1 MVNFTTAQPYLHRA
15 YGSLSSGA
23 VISLPTHHGMGL
35 SVFDACVILGLVAA
49 ILFGI
54 RRSKQTRVVVPPG
67 PKGLPLLG
75 NVLDLPTSEPYL
87 AALKWA
93 KQYGDITYL
102 HVCGLSVL
110 FLNSSEVAM
119 DLLDKRG
126 SIYSDRP
133 PLVMATDLCG
143 YEVSPFQRYGD
154 AHRRQRRLMQRA
166 LGAPCI
172 RTYQPLLEVETRA
185 LLHRLVTS
193 PEEYD
198 RHILRYAG
206 ALTLLVVYGHKV
218 TSNDDGFLTLGNY
231 CMDLLANDIS
241 PAPPK
246 GVWAVDIFPSLKNLP
261 DWVPFTSFKRK
272 AATWGAKLSTFCD
285 APYAEVK
292 EKMKE
297 GTALPSFCSTLLEEE
312 RGCLT
317 AEKEYDIKWAANSMF
332 AASMDTVG
340 TAMRHLILLMILF
353 PDKFAKAREELDRV
367 VQGRMPTFADRPF
380 LPYVECILSEV
391 LRWSCPVPL
400 NLPHR
405 LMEDDHYRGYF
416 IPKGS
421 FVVANIMAMTRDE
434 RLFPDPEAFIPERY
448 DASVDEATRKARDPR
463 QWIFGF
469 GRRRCPGL
477 HLVES
482 SLWLSLVS
490 ILGNLEATKATD
502 AHGNIIEP
510 EVKFENMIFRMP
522 SKFECNFKPRSED
535 HASLILKAFVET
547 SPADR

>member
-1 MVNFTTAQPYLHRA
+1 MNFTRPLPYVHGSYNSTAFEVTA
-15 YGSLSSGA
+15 F
-23 VISLPTHHGMGL
+23 LPPHSGMGL
-35 SVFDACVILGLVAA
+35 SILDGFIIFSVIITVLVGLHK
-49 ILFGI
+49 
-54 RRSKQTRVVVPPG
+54 SKNARVVVPPG

-75 NVLDLPTSEPYL
+75 NIFDLPTSEPYR
-87 AALKWA
+87 AALKWS

-110 FLNSSEVAM
+110 FLNSAEVAI

-126 SIYSDRP
+126 AIYSDRP
-133 PLVMATDLCG
+133 PLVMATEMCG
-143 YEVSPFQRYGD
+143 YEVSPFQRFGD
-154 AHRRQRRLMQRA
+154 AHRRQRRLIQRA
-166 LGAPCI
+166 MGAPCI
-172 RTYQPLLEVETRA
+172 RTYHPLLEVETRA

-193 PEEYD
+193 PEDYD

-206 ALTLLVVYGHKV
+206 ALTLLVVYGHQV
-218 TSNDDGFLTLGNY
+218 TSNDDEFLTLGNY

-246 GVWAVDIFPSLKNLP
+246 GVWAVDVFPFLKNIP
-261 DWVPFTSFKRK
+261 DWVPFTGFKRK
-272 AATWGAKLSTFCD
+272 ATAWRAKLSTFCD

-292 EKMKE
+292 QKMKE
-297 GTALPSFCSTLLEEE
+297 GMALPSFCSTLLEEE
-312 RGCLT
+312 QECLT
-317 AEKEYDIKWAANSMF
+317 PEKEYDIKWAANSMF

-353 PDKFAKAREELDRV
+353 PDKFNKAREELDRV
-367 VQGRMPTFADRPF
+367 VQGRMPTFADRSS
-380 LPYVECILSEV
+380 LPYVECVLSEV

-405 LMEDDHYRGYF
+405 LMEDDHYKEYF

-421 FVVANIMAMTRDE
+421 FVVANIMAMVRDE

-448 DASVDEATRKARDPR
+448 DTSVDEATRKARDPR

-477 HLVES
+477 HLVEA
-482 SLWLSLVS
+482 SLWLALVS
-490 ILGNLEATKATD
+490 ILGNLEVTKALD
-502 AHGNIIEP
+502 AHGNVIEP

-522 SKFECNFKPRSED
+522 NKFKCNFQPRSEE
-535 HASLILKAFVET
+535 HASLILKAVME
-547 SPADR
+547 SSSGSR